1 MPAQRRNFSMRIS
14 CAVALVVTVL
24 GGMAATGAKADALD
38 AAFPAPDWRRE
49 KSQSGLT
56 VDCVGE
62 SCGPPAHVAFNL
74 SPANSTMADRIKSG
88 MINREWAEKLAASF
102 QKSQGDRVTVLSFT
116 VQAGQNPGWSMV
128 YECNCDGAMN
138 YVSSRVI
145 GSGNGTI
152 TFYSLARTA
161 ESAEENM
168 SKLAGVILG
177 ASGR

>member
-1 MPAQRRNFSMRIS
+1 MSAQRRNFLMRIS
-14 CAVALVVTVL
+14 CAVGLVLTVL
-24 GGMAATGAKADALD
+24 IGMGAVPANADALD

-49 KSQSGLT
+49 NSQSGLT
-56 VDCVGE
+56 VDCVRE

-74 SPANSTMADRIKSG
+74 GPANPAMADRIKSG

-102 QKSQGDRVTVLSFT
+102 RKSQGDRVTVLSFT
-116 VQAGQNPGWSMV
+116 VQTMPNPGWSMV

-145 GSGNGTI
+145 GSGKGTI

-168 SKLAGVILG
+168 SKMAGVILG